1 MRPHTGETSQQ
12 DTTQKRSGLT
22 AWLDEQQVKRT
33 VRRWRKAQRKDAR
46 RAARRDRMG
55 SALQKIPHAGFLGQA
70 LYMVGFWTEYAALC
84 AGRGVVKAAAAVL
97 SRAGA
102 LLFTIFRP
110 IGIGAVVFLEDLLEP
125 FARLRSGIRH
135 IRELPEQYPEESRKE
150 LRAEK
155 FAYFKSGI
163 RRYLP
168 LVWNAFTYVLPAAG
182 LAALALVVQNRL
194 GQTYRLEVRVNGE
207 TVGYVESEQ
216 VFDSARDDV
225 QSRIRSARAVMEA
238 AGVSTQDAQWDI
250 SPTYTLAVSEEVM
263 TESEVADAILRAS
276 SDEIGDGTAVY
287 IDGELRYVTTEGDHL
302 RAYLD
307 ALKAPYEDAFDA
319 GRRVEFVHDIELVDG
334 VYFLSS
340 IVPYDTVVS
349 SLSAVTPASTY
360 TVPAQG
366 QTGGEAAQAAGLS
379 FAELQTLNPDRPELE
394 DADQTLD
401 PGAVLTVS
409 APVAELLQVK
419 TIERQSVPEDV
430 PYDTIETESDEYD
443 LGEEIVVQ
451 EGQLGLQE
459 VVQDVTYINGVVTD
473 VNIVEIISIQ
483 DPVPEQVI
491 VGTHVENSM
500 IAQVGSGTWYWPVP
514 NYRDVTRWV
523 ENDRYACDITAPYG
537 SPIIAADSGTVVA
550 AGTHW
555 SYGNY
560 VQIDHGNGWVTLYAH
575 MSAIAVTQGQG
586 VTAGQTIGYVGQT
599 GVATGN
605 HCHFEMSYNGTLVSA
620 RSYFPGIHSSA

>member
-1 MRPHTGETSQQ
+1 MRPRTEEPSKQNIRRGTGRLS
-12 DTTQKRSGLT
+12 

-33 VRRWRKAQRKDAR
+33 VRRWHKAQRKDAR

-379 FAELQTLNPDRPELE
+379 FAELQTLNPDLE
-394 DADQTLD
+394 DAEDDLTPGVTLRTSQ
-401 PGAVLTVS
+401 PGES
-409 APVAELLQVK
+409 LLQVK
-419 TIERQSVPEDV
+419 VVERQTYQEAVPF
-430 PYDTIETESDEYD
+430 DTVETESDQYD
-443 LGEEIVVQ
+443 FGDRVVLQ
-451 EGQLGLQE
+451 EGQDGLQE
-459 VVQDVTYINGVVTD
+459 IVQDVTYIDGAP
-473 VNIVEIISIQ
+473 VEIQIIRINTLQ
-483 DPVPEQVI
+483 PAVTRQI
-491 VGTHVENSM
+491 AVGTRLDSGM
-500 IAQVGSGTWYWPVP
+500 IAHTGTGDWYWPVP
-514 NYRDVTRWV
+514 NYRYVSRWMS
-523 ENDRYACDITAPYG
+523 AGHKGADIVAPTG
-537 SPIIAADSGTVVA
+537 TPIIAADSGVVEV
-550 AGTHW
+550 AGWHNHPQG
-555 SYGNY
+555 YGNY
-560 VQIDHGNGWVTLYAH
+560 VIIDHGNGWQTLYGH
-575 MSAIAVTQGQG
+575 MSSIAVASGQA
-586 VTAGQTIGYVGQT
+586 VEAGEIIGYVGNT
-599 GVATGN
+599 GYSFGS
-605 HCHFEMSYNGTLVSA
+605 HCHFEMYQNGSLVSA
-620 RSYFPGIHSSA
+620 RQFFPNM